1 MMNVKKYQKQYYMPP
16 VPCMDWAEKD
26 SIDKAPVWCS
36 VDLRDGN
43 QALVIPMSLEQ
54 KVRSVL
60 SYAREHRHFKF
71 SDVLE
76 RESDRL
82 EIVVAFL
89 AVLELS
95 KAHKLAI
102 VEQEEGYLL
111 TLAGE

>member
-54 KVRSVL
+54 KV
-60 SYAREHRHFKF
+60 EFFKLLVEATI
-71 SDVLE
+71 SRMSRWWE
-76 RESDRL
+76 RWRRISP
-82 EIVVAFL
+82 
-89 AVLELS
+89 
-95 KAHKLAI
+95 
-102 VEQEEGYLL
+102 
-111 TLAGE
+111 